1 MERQHK
7 PLHAFLLSWSKPK
20 WDIIESS
27 NSFADIMRIS
37 SERGRLMKIDSLARM
52 EQLIEEINKHCH
64 LYYTMDN
71 PMLSDT
77 EYDALYDLLVKL
89 EKETGQVLPHSPT
102 LRVGGQILKGFDPH
116 RHKARLWSLDKAQ
129 SKADLLAWHA
139 RVMKLVEQY
148 NTANPENPLPKPQFA
163 MELKFDGLTLN
174 LTYENGDLVQAST
187 RGNGLI
193 GEGILA
199 QVRTIRS
206 IPLRIPYTEGILEV
220 QGEGVMFL
228 SILEQ
233 YNKTAVE
240 PLKNARN
247 AAAGALRN
255 LNPQTTAERRLDAF
269 FYNVGYTDGIQFDS
283 HQEMLAF
290 LKSNY
295 FKVNDFTRYC
305 DTIEQVSE
313 YLDEM
318 ADLRKGFDFLID
330 GTVVKVTDMR
340 TREVLGYT
348 DKFPRWAIAYKFE
361 AEEAA
366 TTLLSVSWEVGRTG
380 KLTPVAKVEPVEL
393 AGVTVQNCT
402 LNNLGDIERKGLKQG
417 LGTLVYIRRSNDV
430 IPEILGKVTQEEQG
444 GEIDAPETCPAC
456 GSALEWRGAHLFCPN
471 KYACRPQLIG
481 RIAHF
486 ASRDAMDIETF
497 SEKTAEQLYD
507 EREVRD
513 PADLY
518 ELAYEQLVGLER
530 FGEKKARNLLDALEK
545 SKDRDLSSFLF
556 ALGIPNTGKTTTK
569 VLADHYLNLEAVMKA
584 EPEELQ
590 QLPDIGGIVA
600 ESIVA
605 FFRDPA
611 MEASVKKMLRLGV
624 SPRAVERA
632 VQPAAAGGFFFGKT
646 VVLTG
651 TLPTLSRDE
660 AGKLLEAAGAK
671 VTGSVSKK
679 TDVVIAGES
688 AGSKLTKAQ
697 DLGIRIIDNE
707 EELRSLL
714 DS

>member
-1 MERQHK
+1 MTTEQ
-7 PLHAFLLSWSKPK
+7 
-20 WDIIESS
+20 
-27 NSFADIMRIS
+27 
-37 SERGRLMKIDSLARM
+37 LARM
-52 EQLIEEINKHCH
+52 EQLIEEINKHAH
-64 LYYTMDN
+64 LYYTLDQ
-71 PMLSDT
+71 PALTDS

-89 EKETGQVLPHSPT
+89 EKDTGQVLPHSPT
-102 LRVGGQILKGFDPH
+102 RRVGGEILKGFLPH

-129 SKADLLAWHA
+129 TEEDLQAWHT
-139 RVMKLVEQY
+139 RVVKLVEQY
-148 NTANPENPLPKPQFA
+148 NTANPDHPLPKPAFA

-174 LTYENGDLVQAST
+174 LTYENGELVQAST
-187 RGNGLI
+187 RGNGQV

-206 IPLRIPYTEGILEV
+206 IPLRIPYKDGAIEV

-228 SILEQ
+228 SVLDK
-233 YNKTAVE
+233 YNQTAAE

-255 LNPQTTAERRLDAF
+255 LNPKVTAERRLDAF
-269 FYNVGYTDGIQFDS
+269 FYNVGYSDNIQFAS
-283 HQEMLAF
+283 HQEMQDF
-290 LKSNY
+290 LRANH
-295 FKVNDFTRYC
+295 FKVNDFTKYC
-305 DTIEQVSE
+305 DTIEEVTEQ
-313 YLDEM
+313 LHRM
-318 ADLRKGFDFLID
+318 AELRSGFDFLID
-330 GTVVKVTDMR
+330 GTVIKVADMR

-366 TTLLSVSWEVGRTG
+366 TTLLSVTWELGRTG

-402 LNNLGDIERKGLKQG
+402 LNNLGDIERKGLQKG
-417 LGTLVYIRRSNDV
+417 LNTLVYIRRSNDV
-430 IPEILGKVTQEEQG
+430 IPEILGKVTEEEEG
-444 GEIDAPETCPAC
+444 GEIVAPDVCPAC
-456 GSALEWRGAHLFCPN
+456 GTALEWRGAHLFCPN
-471 KYACRPQLIG
+471 RLGCRPQLIG

-507 EREVRD
+507 ERSVRD

-518 ELAYEQLVGLER
+518 ELTYEQLVGLER
-530 FGEKKARNLLDALEK
+530 FGDKKARNLLEALEK

-569 VLADHYLNLEAVMKA
+569 VLADHYRTLEGVLEAGA
-584 EPEELQ
+584 EELQ

-600 ESIVA
+600 ESIVS
-605 FFRDPA
+605 FFADPV
-611 MEASVKKMLRLGV
+611 MRASIDKMIRLGV
-624 SPRAVERA
+624 APREVEKTA
-632 VQPAAAGGFFFGKT
+632 EPVNTESFFFGKT

-679 TDVVIAGES
+679 TDVVVAGES

-697 DLGIRIIDNE
+697 ELGIRIIDSE
-707 EELRSLL
+707 EELRQLL
-714 DS
+714 G